1 MSNTIKIKRGTL
13 EGSTIPTSLEE
24 GELAYA
30 QNGNKLYIGTN
41 GGTDIKNIG
50 GEVGVVVQGYDADIV
65 SDSTYVAT
73 DKNFTTALNTKLGN
87 IEASA
92 DVTDTDNVVAALTA
106 GANITIDTDGTIA
119 GQDSYSLPTASDIEL
134 GGIKV
139 GDSLSINATT
149 GVLNVI
155 TNATLNSVDDDV
167 SLAASQG
174 KILKDSVDDVEDKV
188 HAVGALFQN
197 KLDIIQD
204 TNFAWQT
211 ATSDIQDE
219 MMAIVVDGG
228 VVTTQA
234 LRDHINEAVSGYMR
248 GDIDGDGEITISD
261 TVDLLRYALN
271 YPEAYI
277 SSIIVSSLLQP
288 LYDDQ
293 VTWSQYHSVGYLK
306 TNASLP
312 ASQVTESTTKRL
324 ITDTER
330 TAWAAA
336 SNWHTSMTTADTNN
350 VIDTVNELVS
360 AFTSDTV
367 GTCSIAAHTTRATCV
382 AATGVWTGKLDEGF
396 DLASE
401 LATPTAM
408 ELDGGT
414 F

>member
-1 MSNTIKIKRGTL
+1 MSNTIRIKRGTL
-13 EGSTIPTSLEE
+13 EGSTIPTALEE

-41 GGTDIKNIG
+41 GGTNIQTIG
-50 GEVGVVVQGYDADIV
+50 GEIGSVVQGYDANIV
-65 SDSTYVAT
+65 SDATYVAT
-73 DKNFTTALNTKLGN
+73 DENFTTALNTKLGD

-106 GANITIDTDGTIA
+106 GANITIATDGTIS

-155 TNATLNSVDDDV
+155 TNATLTSTDDDV

-174 KILKDSVDDVEDKV
+174 KALQANIANVEDKV
-188 HAVGALFQN
+188 EAVGSLFQN

-204 TNFAWQT
+204 TNFDWDS
-211 ATSDIQDE
+211 ATDDIADE
-219 MMAIVVDGG
+219 MMAIIVNNG
-228 VVTTQA
+228 VATTQA
-234 LRDHINEAVSGYMR
+234 LRDHINEVVSGYKR
-248 GDIDGDGEITISD
+248 GDIDGDGDVDISD
-261 TVDLLRYALN
+261 VTELLK
-271 YPEAYI
+271 YI
-277 SSIIVSSLLQP
+277 MNNPRESFSNAIVTYLVQP
-288 LYDDQ
+288 MYDDAT
-293 VTWSQYHSVGYLK
+293 TWSAYHSAGYFK

-312 ASQVTESTTKRL
+312 AAQVTESTTKRL

>member
-13 EGSTIPTSLEE
+13 EGSTIPTALEE

-41 GGTDIKNIG
+41 GGTNIQTIG
-50 GEVGVVVQGYDADIV
+50 GEIGSVVQGYDANIV
-65 SDSTYVAT
+65 SDATYVAT
-73 DKNFTTALNTKLGN
+73 DENFTTALNTKLGD

-155 TNATLNSVDDDV
+155 TNATLTSTDDDV

-174 KILKDSVDDVEDKV
+174 KALQANIANVEDKV
-188 HAVGALFQN
+188 EAVGSLFQN

-204 TNFAWQT
+204 TNFDWDS
-211 ATSDIQDE
+211 ATDDIADE
-219 MMAIVVDGG
+219 MMAIIVNNG
-228 VVTTQA
+228 VATTQA
-234 LRDHINEAVSGYMR
+234 LRDHINEVVSGYKR
-248 GDIDGDGEITISD
+248 GDIDGDGDVDISD
-261 TVDLLRYALN
+261 VTELLK
-271 YPEAYI
+271 YI
-277 SSIIVSSLLQP
+277 MNNPRESFSNAIVTYLVQP
-288 LYDDQ
+288 MYDDAT
-293 VTWSQYHSVGYLK
+293 TWSAYHSAGYFK

-312 ASQVTESTTKRL
+312 AAQVTESTTKRL

-336 SNWHTSMTTADTNN
+336 SNWHTSMTAADTNN